1 MIGPTCSGKTSAA
14 EIISEKLTIPLC
26 SIDEVRFS
34 YYEEIGYEKEVQDEI
49 KKRDGFSGVYQYL
62 KPFEAHTVLR
72 VVHYENHVIDFGG
85 GHSVY
90 EKEK

>member
-1 MIGPTCSGKTSAA
+1 MFWKNISGGDHIGKINYST
-14 EIISEKLTIPLC
+14 
-26 SIDEVRFS
+26 
-34 YYEEIGYEKEVQDEI
+34 YEETGYEKEVQDEI

-72 VVHYENHVIDFGG
+72 VVQDYENHVIDFCG

-90 EKEK
+90 ENEK